1 MTTTPTPT
9 RTIPAPG
16 TYALDQSHSWVSFT
30 ARHLMVS
37 KVRGKFAV
45 TDGSLTIAEDP
56 TASSVEAV
64 IDAAS
69 VESGDPK
76 RDEHLRSED
85 FFAVEQFPTI
95 SFRSTSVVNHG
106 DGEFTLHGDLTIK
119 DVTRPVELKGEYLGA
134 AQTPWGET
142 RIGFAAETEVNRRD
156 WGLEWNVALDSGGV
170 LVGEKVK
177 LAIDAEW
184 IAQ

>member
-1 MTTTPTPT
+1 MTTATAAT
-9 RTIPAPG
+9 
-16 TYALDQSHSWVSFT
+16 TYSIDKAHSDVAFDV
-30 ARHLMVS
+30 RHLLGR
-37 KVRGKFAV
+37 VRGSFADF
-45 TDGSLTIAEDP
+45 DGTIAFDPADP
-56 TASSVEAV
+56 TEATVSVTIQAE
-64 IDAAS
+64 S
-69 VESGDPK
+69 VNTNQKD
-76 RDEHLRSED
+76 RDTHLRSED